1 MQDVAFYILQEV
13 KNLLNLVGD
22 DSRDDLLKSIVNIIY
37 SRLLNYTG
45 YIQLPKQLYWIV
57 IELTCSRDNLL
68 GSEGGHSELN
78 EGIQYIYDRNLLD
91 EYIDEIDRF
100 LSHNP
105 PSHLKKFRMM

>member
-1 MQDVAFYILQEV
+1 MQDAALYILQEV
-13 KNLLNLVGD
+13 KNLLNLSED
-22 DSRDDLLKSIVNIIY
+22 DSRDELLKSIINIIY

-45 YIQLPKQLYWIV
+45 YMQLPKQLHWII
-57 IELTCSRDNLL
+57 IELACSRYNLL
-68 GSEGGHSELN
+68 GSEGVHSELN

-91 EYIDEIDRF
+91 EYREELDRF